1 MAARRHTLLFT
12 MGDPAG
18 IGPEILVRTLALR
31 SLRRDA
37 RLAAVGDPEV
47 MDRAARRARVLLSF
61 RPIPPDRFDP
71 KMDGAQGIPL
81 IMSTTGIWGSF
92 DPGLAS
98 QETGRAAARAIEVA
112 AKLALDGR
120 ATAIVTAPISKKAL
134 HLAGIPYP
142 GHTEYLGALSSA
154 PDTRMLFVG
163 GRFRILLATV
173 HLALR
178 QVPESLGVDSLANT
192 IRYAAAA
199 MRNFRWGPKKPIAVL
214 ALNPHAGEDGLF
226 GDEEKRVIRPAM
238 ERARAEGI
246 RAEGPFPADTFFARG
261 GRGEEF
267 GVTVAMYHD
276 QGLIPAKMEGI
287 GGAAN
292 VTLGLPFLR
301 SSVDHGTAFDRAW
314 KGGSRSPDPSGLV
327 KAARVAI
334 DLASRTGGRRLGWA
348 WP

>member
-31 SLRRDA
+31 SLRAHA
-37 RLAAVGDPEV
+37 RVAAVGDPETI
-47 MDRAARRARVLLSF
+47 DRAARRAGVRLRF
-61 RPIPPDRFDP
+61 RPLDPAQFDP
-71 KMDGAQGIPL
+71 KAETGDGIPL
-81 IMSTTGIWGSF
+81 LRSSSGVWGTF
-92 DPGLAS
+92 DPGTPS
-98 QETGRAAARAIEVA
+98 KETGLAAARAIEAA
-112 AKLALDGR
+112 AKLALEGR

-134 HLAGIPYP
+134 QLAGYPYP
-142 GHTEYLGALSSA
+142 GHTEFLGALSGA
-154 PDTRMLFVG
+154 PETRMIFVG

-173 HLALR
+173 HLALK
-178 QVPESLGVDSLANT
+178 QVSESLRVDSLAST
-192 IRYAAAA
+192 LRYAAMA
-199 MRNFRWGPKKPIAVL
+199 MRNFRWGPKKPVAVL
-214 ALNPHAGEDGLF
+214 ALNPHAGEEGLF
-226 GDEEKRVIRPAM
+226 GDEEERVIRPAI

-246 RAEGPFPADTFFARG
+246 RAEGPFPADTFF
-261 GRGEEF
+261 GRSGDGF

-301 SSVDHGTAFDRAW
+301 TSVDHGTAFDRAW
-314 KGGSRSPDPSGLV
+314 KGGSRAPDPSGLV

-334 DLASRTGGRRLGWA
+334 ELAARTGGRKLEWA